1 MRANSEVVLLDLLSD
16 ELSGHLNKI
25 QRLNAVAAIAELST
39 GPAEA
44 KLAKIA
50 DSQELDP
57 EVRAAALEALVAGRP
72 DRLAHWLDHLELREL
87 VASSPKR
94 ALDAPSARFV
104 LASAVRNSSFSLTRR
119 VTRWV
124 LEYSDAS

>member
-72 DRLAHWLDHLELREL
+72 DRLAHWLDAGGEADASRWRRLAELRHRGIE
-87 VASSPKR
+87 
-94 ALDAPSARFV
+94 
-104 LASAVRNSSFSLTRR
+104 
-119 VTRWV
+119 
-124 LEYSDAS
+124 